1 MNAAM
6 RKTLGTPV
14 LKSTMSFR
22 NHPELESRA
31 TVGYFRYSGYTNS
44 YGLYYDTSGLVKG
57 GSTDQQ
63 SIHALY
69 GNAAEVKC
77 REKQTEYKSQILSLI
92 FNMIEDFVVG
102 E

>member
-1 MNAAM
+1 M
-6 RKTLGTPV
+6 L
-14 LKSTMSFR
+14 LKNDYLQR
-22 NHPELESRA
+22 H
-31 TVGYFRYSGYTNS
+31 
-44 YGLYYDTSGLVKG
+44 
-57 GSTDQQ
+57 QQ

-69 GNAAEVKC
+69 GNAQEVMC